1 LILSETV
8 ASALMLAATER
19 TAGGELQTGLVL
31 DALSRVDT
39 LGDWSRIWLH
49 SGPPAAIGLSEVA
62 DEAKSQEAVTFR
74 PRSTWRGVPLS
85 AAMKACM
92 DLLTELVDTYHMVPV
107 QPGALA
113 LALVAVPTGGAA
125 RALLTSGEATRDE
138 LIHIIQSDLLGT
150 SLSGLPS
157 VLAGTGGGASEEAAL
172 VNDLPLHR
180 ATALA
185 HPRSP
190 DDIDLFVASASAP
203 VIEKVLARANVDSEL
218 VGMVAELAR
227 AFGSRP
233 AAEAVNAVEERS
245 DRQPATDLDVFVEV
259 AGRPSAALER
269 ALGIFGVSGA
279 ELAVD
284 AGLEAYAG
292 GRVARSRA
300 VRLSSVINLVAM
312 TAVFC
317 LLIWHALGPG
327 AWWELFLIPLVLTGP
342 PSSSSIVSLMSAAV
356 FWLLAGPLVGGAKL
370 VETAISYWR
379 SRAERRD
386 LLSRTGIWLTETKH
400 NALEKRRSG
409 RGEAISATKTASLLA
424 WRLRRLERASA
435 KAAARPTSSED
446 VP

>member
-1 LILSETV
+1 MILSETV
-8 ASALMLAATER
+8 ASALMVAATER
-19 TAGGELQTGLVL
+19 RAGGELRTGLVL

-49 SGPPAAIGLSEVA
+49 SGTPAAIGLSDVA
-62 DEAKSQEAVTFR
+62 DDAESQDAVTFR
-74 PRSTWRGVPLS
+74 SRSTWRGVPLS

-92 DLLTELVDTYHMVPV
+92 DLLAELVDTYHMVPV

-113 LALVAVPTGGAA
+113 LALVAVPSGGAA
-125 RALLTSGEATRDE
+125 QALLTSGETTRDE
-138 LIHIIQSDLLGT
+138 LINIIQSDLLGT

-157 VLAGTGGGASEEAAL
+157 VLAGAGEGAAL
-172 VNDLPLHR
+172 VNELPLHR
-180 ATALA
+180 ATAQA

-190 DDIDLFVASASAP
+190 DDIDLLLASASAP
-203 VIEKVLARANVDSEL
+203 EVEKVLARANVDSEL
-218 VGMVAELAR
+218 IGLIAELAR

-233 AAEAVNAVEERS
+233 AAEAVSTVEERS
-245 DRQPATDLDVFVEV
+245 DRRPATDLDVFVEV

-284 AGLEAYAG
+284 ARLEAYADD
-292 GRVARSRA
+292 RVARSRA
-300 VRLSSVINLVAM
+300 ERLSSVINLVAM
-312 TAVFC
+312 TAVFG
-317 LLIWHALGPG
+317 LLIWHAVGPG
-327 AWWELFLIPLVLTGP
+327 AWWELFLIPLVFTGP
-342 PSSSSIVSLMSAAV
+342 PSSPSIISLVSAVV

-386 LLSRTGIWLTETKH
+386 LLSRTGIWLTETEH
-400 NALEKRRSG
+400 NALEKRRRG
-409 RGEAISATKTASLLA
+409 RGEAILATKTASLLS
-424 WRLRRLERASA
+424 WRLRRLERAAA
-435 KAAARPTSSED
+435 KAAARHTSSAD